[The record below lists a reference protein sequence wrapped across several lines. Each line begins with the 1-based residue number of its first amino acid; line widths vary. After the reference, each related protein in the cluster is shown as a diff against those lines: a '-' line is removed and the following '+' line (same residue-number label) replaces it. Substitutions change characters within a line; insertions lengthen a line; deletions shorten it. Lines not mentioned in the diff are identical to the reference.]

1 MHYPRTGAP
10 PWFLELTR
18 FGWTGVD
25 LFFVLSGFLI
35 GRQLLEPISAG
46 ERPRL
51 GDFYLR
57 RLFRI
62 LPAYW
67 VVLAIYVLVPSARE
81 HDELAAPLV
90 RFLTFTQNLGL
101 SGGAFAH
108 AWSLCIEEQFYLV
121 LPLLALALAG
131 RVRARTIGVL
141 AIAIVLA
148 GIVLRGVLWW
158 FCYAPYADT
167 DSARAVYWEWIYF
180 PTWSRLDGLLAG
192 VVLALVQVFR
202 PAVWNRWQRTPWGV
216 ALVAALALGLARP
229 LCEQNRTLIGAGLAF
244 PVLAIGFAALVV
256 FATTDVGTRLLGRV
270 PGARWLATLAY
281 SLYLSHLLVL
291 SVVRRVFERYGL
303 SAYHPATAA
312 AFVVS
317 VLAFA
322 ALLHTGVERPFLR
335 LRERFRRAAPVPAP
349 APAA

>member
-81 HDELAAPLV
+81 HAELAAPLV
-90 RFLTFTQNLGL
+90 RFLTFTQNIGL
-101 SGGAFAH
+101 KGGAFAH

-141 AIAIVLA
+141 AISLVLA

-158 FCYAPYADT
+158 FCYAPYAGT
-167 DSARAVYWEWIYF
+167 DSERAVYWEWIYF
-180 PTWSRLDGLLAG
+180 PTWGRLDGLLAG
-192 VVLALVQVFR
+192 VLLALVQVFR
-202 PAVWNRWQRTPWGV
+202 PAVWSRWQRAPWRA

-229 LCEQNRTLIGAGLAF
+229 LCEQNRTLMGAGLAF
-244 PVLAIGFAALVV
+244 PVLALGFAALVV
-256 FATTDVGTRLLGRV
+256 FATTDAGTRLLGRI

-281 SLYLSHLLVL
+281 SLYLSHFLVL
-291 SVVRRVFERYGL
+291 SVVRRVFERYGFG
-303 SAYHPATAA
+303 AHHPATAA

-322 ALLHTGVERPFLR
+322 ALLHSGVERPFLR
-335 LRERFRRAAPVPAP
+335 LRERFSRAAPVPAP